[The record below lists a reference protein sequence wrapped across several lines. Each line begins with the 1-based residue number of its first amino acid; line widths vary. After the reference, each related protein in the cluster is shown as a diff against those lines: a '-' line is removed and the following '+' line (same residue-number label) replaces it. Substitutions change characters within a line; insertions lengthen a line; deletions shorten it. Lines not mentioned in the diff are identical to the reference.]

1 MSSKTGNTLV
11 SNIKIV
17 LVNACVYFT
26 VYIFI
31 SYLLLIILQ
40 LPKLGP
46 TPVNG
51 IVFFVYFV
59 ILSAVNLIIDTSL
72 SGKSNISKILIH
84 FSVCSVFFII
94 SLIVLCNANGID
106 TTAAFI
112 IYLFYAVLHLAVL
125 IPSVIIKS
133 KAPAAKNSLNKQEK
147 NKDEYN
153 SVFKG

>member
-11 SNIKIV
+11 SNIKKV

-31 SYLLLIILQ
+31 SYLLIILQ
-40 LPKLGP
+40 SPKLGP
-46 TPVNG
+46 TPVNS

-94 SLIVLCNANGID
+94 SLIVLCSANGTD
-106 TTAAFI
+106 TSAAFI
-112 IYLFYAVLHLAVL
+112 IYVFYAVLHLAVL